1 MSAPTAR
8 PADSRIAGRAQSAA
22 DALTRVSHVVMM
34 RIFLAAVFITVFFEN
49 LAFNRYTE
57 GGYAR
62 LIDRYAGR
70 NDAPAFWN
78 DGIMGFF
85 SDNAVVF
92 SKLQAVTELTFGL
105 LLVLGVAT
113 AVVAFAAAGFLASLW
128 VSELGLF
135 WIWELLGLV
144 VIALA
149 VGFATLPD
157 LLRGSM
163 RERVLGP
170 PSSTKLSLGS
180 RLGMALGGGVGL
192 ALIVDAAQTGGADN
206 GAVAARA
213 GLVFGVALV
222 ALALL
227 DELRRRGD
235 TR

>member
-1 MSAPTAR
+1 MSTPAAR
-8 PADSRIAGRAQSAA
+8 PADSSAAARAQGAA
-22 DALTRVSHVVMM
+22 DALARVNHVVLM
-34 RIFLAAVFITVFFEN
+34 RIFLGAVFITVFFEN

-70 NDAPAFWN
+70 NDAPAFWS

-105 LLVLGVAT
+105 LLVLGIGT
-113 AVVAFAAAGFLASLW
+113 AVVAFAVAGFLASLW
-128 VSELGLF
+128 ISELGLF

-144 VIALA
+144 VIAAA
-149 VGFATLPD
+149 VGIATLPD
-157 LLRGSM
+157 LFRGSI
-163 RERVLGP
+163 RDRVLGP
-170 PSSTKLSLGS
+170 PSSTRLSLGA
-180 RLGMALGGGVGL
+180 RLGLALGGGVGL
-192 ALIVDAAQTGGADN
+192 ALIVDAAQTGGSEN

-213 GLVFGVALV
+213 GLLFGAALV

-227 DELRRRGD
+227 DQLRRRGD